1 MLLQL
6 LLESKLEKLPPM
18 GRNALEL
25 AVALTRRTVTV
36 TVTSNQV
43 FFTTS
48 KPNYSK
54 HFANC
59 SPYLGGAP
67 ATIA

>member
-1 MLLQL
+1 
-6 LLESKLEKLPPM
+6 M